1 MTTRGGSGWTKARQ
15 RLRAIYLAVLAALV
29 LGAVG
34 AQLAAP
40 AAALSGLAVGVASL
54 WSLPAVF
61 LGVRRLWRALTYRVG
76 VRLFISY
83 LLVGLTPIAL
93 AACLALV
100 VGYALVGQ
108 YAATRVRAEMENL
121 DSTLAGVA
129 RAAAAE
135 LAAGRPAGALEAVER
150 GRSALPEGSRLEWI
164 LDAPS
169 GRSNSPG
176 AATLPVPRWAPGEG
190 WQGTA
195 LDGSSGYL
203 AAAVR
208 RGGAVAAVLLP
219 LDLANARAFGR
230 GRWYE
235 VRFVTRVRAGGPK
248 ANTVTIAGS
257 PTGSTAV
264 TVDGRPAS
272 QAEVEPAW
280 LSGRSAAGTTRW
292 QRARLFWAWP
302 VPDPRAFSSGAEFK
316 GAIVLTVIKLAPSGA
331 LAELFAPQEGVGRQF
346 NGALRIVGIVFAS
359 LYLLAVGF
367 AAAMILRV
375 TRAAARLSRGARA
388 VAAGDLG
395 HRIPVKRRDQLGDL
409 AVSFNAMTESVRG
422 MLGAVAEKERLA
434 REMDLAREIQ
444 SSLLPPREL
453 TSGPLALVAH
463 FRPAA
468 EVGGDYFD
476 VLEVAP
482 GRLVAAI
489 GDVAGHGLP
498 TGLLM
503 AMVKSAVAALAGE
516 GRSGRDLLER
526 LNRLLLAQ
534 PLQQRMVSL
543 ALAEIDAGA
552 GRLEI
557 TSAGHP
563 PGVLLASDGTTE
575 EVLLG
580 SLPLGHRWPDPPP
593 SRTLPF
599 APGTRLLLYS
609 DGLVEGRNAAG
620 EPFGYEALHA
630 ELAAHRDAPPRE
642 LVAALV
648 DALDRHLAG
657 APLADDLTIVLVEHG
672 RTTGGG

>member
-1 MTTRGGSGWTKARQ
+1 
-15 RLRAIYLAVLAALV
+15 LRTVYLALLVALV
-29 LGAVG
+29 LMAAA

-40 AAALSGLAVGVASL
+40 GGDLAGLAVAMAAL
-54 WSLPAVF
+54 WALPAVF
-61 LGVRRLWRALTYRVG
+61 VGVRWLWRALTYRVG

-93 AACLALV
+93 AACLALA

-108 YAATRVRAEMENL
+108 YAATQLRGEMDNL
-121 DSTLAGVA
+121 GATLAGVA
-129 RAAAAE
+129 RAAVAE
-135 LAAGRPAGALEAVER
+135 LAAGRPEGAREAVER
-150 GRSALPEGSRLEWI
+150 GGKALPDGMRSEWV

-169 GRSNSPG
+169 GRWSSAG
-176 AATLPVPRWAPGEG
+176 AVSLPVPHWVTEAG
-190 WQGTA
+190 WQGMVV
-195 LDGSSGYL
+195 DGHSSYL
-203 AAAVR
+203 AGVAR

-219 LDLANARAFGR
+219 LDSATARSFGR

-235 VRFVTRVRAGGPK
+235 VRFVTRVRASGPK
-248 ANTVTIAGS
+248 GSTVTIAGS
-257 PTGSTAV
+257 PAGGSAAV
-264 TVDGRPAS
+264 TVNGRPAS
-272 QAEVEPAW
+272 AAEVEPEW
-280 LSGRSAAGTTRW
+280 VSGRSATGGTWW
-292 QRARLFWAWP
+292 QRVRLLWAWP
-302 VPDPRAFSSGAEFK
+302 VPEPRAFLSGAELK

-331 LAELFAPQEGVGRQF
+331 LADLFAPQEGVGRELK
-346 NGALRIVGIVFAS
+346 GMLRVVGIVFAS
-359 LYLLAVGF
+359 LYLVAVGF
-367 AAAMILRV
+367 AVVMILRV

-422 MLGAVAEKERLA
+422 MLSQVAEKERLA

-444 SSLLPPREL
+444 ESLLPPREL
-453 TSGPLALVAH
+453 ENGPLAVVAH

-476 VLEVAP
+476 LLPVAP

-516 GRSGRDLLER
+516 GRRGRDLLER

-534 PLQQRMVSL
+534 PLRQRMVSL
-543 ALAEIDAGA
+543 ALAEIDAAA

-575 EVLLG
+575 EILLA
-580 SLPLGHRWPDPPP
+580 SLPLGHPWPDPPP
-593 SRTLPF
+593 SRTLGF
-599 APGTRLLLYS
+599 AAGSRLLLYS

-630 ELAAHRDAPPRE
+630 ELAAHRDASPRA
-642 LVAALV
+642 LVAAVLA
-648 DALDRHLAG
+648 ALDRHLAG
-657 APLADDLTIVLVEHG
+657 APLADDLTIVLVEH
-672 RTTGGG
+672 RRAAGG

>member
-1 MTTRGGSGWTKARQ
+1 MTTRDGAGRTRAR
-15 RLRAIYLAVLAALV
+15 RLRTMYLALLATLALAA
-29 LGAVG
+29 AA

-40 AAALSGLAVGVASL
+40 GGDLAGLAVTVAVL

-61 LGVRRLWRALTYRVG
+61 LGVRRLWRRLTYRVG

-83 LLVGLTPIAL
+83 LLIGLTPIAL

-108 YAATRVRAEMENL
+108 YAAARVRGEMENL
-121 DSTLAGVA
+121 RAAMAGLAK
-129 RAAAAE
+129 AAAAE
-135 LAAGRPAGALEAVER
+135 MAAGRPADARGTVER
-150 GRSALPEGSRLEWI
+150 GGGLTDGMHLEWV

-169 GRSNSPG
+169 GRVSSPG
-176 AATLPVPRWAPGEG
+176 AASLPVPHWATEAG
-190 WQGTA
+190 WQGEV
-195 LDGSSGYL
+195 LDRQAAYL
-203 AAAVR
+203 AAVAR
-208 RGGAVAAVLLP
+208 HGDAVAAVLMP
-219 LDLANARAFGR
+219 LDPTNARVFGR

-235 VRFVTRVRAGGPK
+235 VRFVAGAQATGPK
-248 ANTVTIAGS
+248 SGTVTVTSAAAK
-257 PTGSTAV
+257 PVTV
-264 TVDGRPAS
+264 TVDGRSAPET
-272 QAEVEPAW
+272 QVEQSW
-280 LSGRSAAGTTRW
+280 LSGRPREGTRW
-292 QRARLFWAWP
+292 QRLRFLWLWTAGT
-302 VPDPRAFSSGAEFK
+302 PRALDSGAELK
-316 GAIVLTVIKLAPSGA
+316 GVHVVALIKLAPSGA
-331 LAELFAPQEGVGRQF
+331 IADLFGPGKKAGNDFTSV
-346 NGALRIVGIVFAS
+346 LSILGIVFGS
-359 LYLLAVGF
+359 LYLVAVGF
-367 AAAMILRV
+367 AVVMILRV

-409 AVSFNAMTESVRG
+409 AVSFNAMTESVNG

-434 REMDLAREIQ
+434 REMVLAREIQ
-444 SSLLPPREL
+444 ESLLPPREL
-453 TSGPLALVAH
+453 TSGPLELVAH

-476 VLEVAP
+476 VLEAAP

-503 AMVKSAVAALAGE
+503 AMVKSAVAALTGE
-516 GRSGRDLLER
+516 GRRGRDLLER

-543 ALAEIDAGA
+543 ALAEIDSATA
-552 GRLEI
+552 RLEI

-575 EVLLG
+575 EILLG

-593 SRTLPF
+593 TRTPAIPPGSRLV
-599 APGTRLLLYS
+599 LYS

-630 ELAAHRDAPPRE
+630 VLAAHREAPPRE
-642 LVAALV
+642 LLAALV

-672 RTTGGG
+672 RPAGGG

>member
-1 MTTRGGSGWTKARQ
+1 MTTRDESGGTKPRR
-15 RLRAIYLAVLAALV
+15 RLRTVYLALLAALV
-29 LGAVG
+29 LA
-34 AQLAAP
+34 AAAARLAAP
-40 AAALSGLAVGVASL
+40 GGDLAGLTVTVAVL

-61 LGVRRLWRALTYRVG
+61 VGVRRLWRALTYRVG

-83 LLVGLTPIAL
+83 LLIGLTPIAL

-100 VGYALVGQ
+100 VGWAAVGQ
-108 YAATRVRAEMENL
+108 YAAGRVRGEIESLSSA
-121 DSTLAGVA
+121 LAGVA
-129 RAAAAE
+129 NAAATE
-135 LAAGRPAGALEAVER
+135 LAAGRPARAREIVER
-150 GRSALPEGSRLEWI
+150 GPSGIEDGMHLEWV

-169 GRSNSPG
+169 GRWSSPG
-176 AATLPVPRWAPGEG
+176 ASGLPVPCWVAEGG
-190 WQGTA
+190 WQGKVFNRQA
-195 LDGSSGYL
+195 AYL
-203 AAAVR
+203 AAVARHGDAVT
-208 RGGAVAAVLLP
+208 AVLLP
-219 LDLANARAFGR
+219 LDLANARTFGR
-230 GRWYE
+230 GQWYE
-235 VRFVTRVRAGGPK
+235 VRFVTNERATGPK
-248 ANTVTIAGS
+248 SSTVTLNRAPS
-257 PTGSTAV
+257 RSATV
-264 TVDGRPAS
+264 TVNGRSVPET
-272 QAEVEPAW
+272 QAEQAW
-280 LSGRSAAGTTRW
+280 LSGRPQEGTRW
-292 QRARLFWAWP
+292 QRTRFLWMWVAGA
-302 VPDPRAFSSGAEFK
+302 PRALDSGAELK
-316 GAIVLTVIKLAPSGA
+316 GALVVVLIKLSPSGA
-331 LAELFAPQEGVGRQF
+331 VADLFAPQEGVGRQF
-346 NGALRIVGIVFAS
+346 KGALRIVGIVFGA
-359 LYLLAVGF
+359 LYLIAVGF
-367 AAAMILRV
+367 AAVMILRV

-388 VAAGDLG
+388 VAAGDLR

-516 GRSGRDLLER
+516 GRRGRDLLER

-543 ALAEIDAGA
+543 ALAEIDSEA

-575 EVLLG
+575 EILLG

-593 SRTLPF
+593 SRTLAF
-599 APGTRLLLYS
+599 APGSRLLLYS
-609 DGLVEGRNAAG
+609 DGLVEARNAGG

-630 ELAAHRDAPPRE
+630 VLAANRDAPPRE
-642 LVAALV
+642 LVAAV
-648 DALDRHLAG
+648 IAALDRHLAG

-672 RTTGGG
+672 RTAGGG

>member
-1 MTTRGGSGWTKARQ
+1 MTAHGETGRTRAR
-15 RLRAIYLAVLAALV
+15 RLRTAYLAVLAALV
-29 LGAVG
+29 LAAVG
-34 AQLAAP
+34 TRLAAP
-40 AAALSGLAVGVASL
+40 GGAPASMAVVVASL
-54 WSLPAVF
+54 WALPGAF
-61 LGVRRLWRALTYRVG
+61 LGVRWLWRALTYRVG

-108 YAATRVRAEMENL
+108 YAATRVRGEMDGL
-121 DSTLAGVA
+121 GSSLAGVA
-129 RAAAAE
+129 RAVVAE
-135 LAAGRPAGALEAVER
+135 LAAGRPEVARETAER
-150 GRSALPEGSRLEWI
+150 GGKALPDGMRLEWV

-169 GRSNSPG
+169 GQSSSPG
-176 AATLPVPRWAPGEG
+176 AESLPVPRWATAAG
-190 WQGTA
+190 WQGVVV
-195 LDGSSGYL
+195 DGRSAYL
-203 AAAVR
+203 AALAR
-208 RGGAVAAVLLP
+208 QGGAVAAVLLP

-235 VRFVTRVRAGGPK
+235 VRFVTRVRAGGAK
-248 ANTVTIAGS
+248 ANTVTIAGA
-257 PTGSTAV
+257 PNGSAAV
-264 TVDGRPAS
+264 TVNGRPAS
-272 QAEVEPAW
+272 AAEVEPAW
-280 LSGRSAAGTTRW
+280 LSARSAAGTTRW

-302 VPDPRAFSSGAEFK
+302 FQDPTAFGSGAELK
-316 GAIVLTVIKLAPSGA
+316 DAVVLTVIKLAPRGA
-331 LAELFAPQEGVGRQF
+331 LAELFAPQEGVGREF
-346 NGALRIVGIVFAS
+346 KGALRILGIIFGA
-359 LYLLAVGF
+359 LYLVAVGF

-375 TRAAARLSRGARA
+375 ARAAGRLTRGARA
-388 VAAGDLG
+388 VAAGDLD

-434 REMDLAREIQ
+434 REMVLAREIQ
-444 SSLLPPREL
+444 ESLLPPREL
-453 TSGPLALVAH
+453 TSGPLVVVAH

-482 GRLVAAI
+482 GRIVAAI

-516 GRSGRDLLER
+516 GRRGRDLLER
-526 LNRLLLAQ
+526 LNRLLLGQ

-543 ALAEIDAGA
+543 ALAEIDSDA

-563 PGVLLASDGTTE
+563 PGVLLASDGTVE
-575 EVLLG
+575 EILLG
-580 SLPLGHRWPDPPP
+580 SLPLGHHWPDPPP
-593 SRTLPF
+593 SRTLAF
-599 APGTRLLLYS
+599 VPGSRLVLYS

-630 ELAAHRDAPPRE
+630 VLAAHRDAPPGE
-642 LVAALV
+642 LVAALTA
-648 DALDRHLAG
+648 ALDRHLAG
-657 APLADDLTIVLVEHG
+657 TPLADDLTIMVVE
-672 RTTGGG
+672 RRKTAGGG

>member
-1 MTTRGGSGWTKARQ
+1 MSTHGGTGRTRAR
-15 RLRAIYLAVLAALV
+15 RWLRTAYLALLAALA
-29 LGAVG
+29 LTAAI

-40 AAALSGLAVGVASL
+40 GGDLAGLAVVMAVL
-54 WSLPAVF
+54 WSLPAVY

-121 DSTLAGVA
+121 DSTLGGVA

-135 LAAGRPAGALEAVER
+135 LAAGRPAGAREAVEN
-150 GRSALPEGSRLEWI
+150 GGKALPDGMRLEWV

-169 GRSNSPG
+169 GRASSPD
-176 AATLPVPRWAPGEG
+176 AASLPAPHWAPEGG
-190 WQGTA
+190 WQGA
-195 LDGSSGYL
+195 VFDGRSGYL
-203 AAAVR
+203 AAAAR
-208 RGGAVAAVLLP
+208 RGGSVAAVLLP
-219 LDLANARAFGR
+219 LDLATARAFGR
-230 GRWYE
+230 GRWYG
-235 VRFVTRVRAGGPK
+235 VRFVTRARASEPK
-248 ANTVTIAGS
+248 GNVVTIAGA
-257 PTGSTAV
+257 PYGAAAV
-264 TVDGRPAS
+264 SVNGRPAS
-272 QAEVEPAW
+272 AAEVEPAW
-280 LSGRSAAGTTRW
+280 LSGRSAAGATRW
-292 QRARLFWAWP
+292 QRARLLWAWP
-302 VPDPRAFSSGAEFK
+302 VPDPRAFASGAELK
-316 GAIVLTVIKLAPSGA
+316 GAMVLTVIKLAPSGA
-331 LAELFAPQEGVGRQF
+331 LAELFAPQEGVGRGF
-346 NGALRIVGIVFAS
+346 KSMLGIVGIVFGS
-359 LYLLAVGF
+359 LYLVAVGF
-367 AAAMILRV
+367 AAVMILRV

-388 VAAGDLG
+388 VAAGDLAY
-395 HRIPVKRRDQLGDL
+395 RIPVKRRDQLGDL

-434 REMDLAREIQ
+434 REMELAREIQ
-444 SSLLPPREL
+444 ESLLPPREM

-482 GRLVAAI
+482 GRIVAAI

-516 GRSGRDLLER
+516 GRRGRDLLER

-534 PLQQRMVSL
+534 SLQQRMVSL
-543 ALAEIDAGA
+543 ALAEIDSAA
-552 GRLEI
+552 ARLEI

-575 EVLLG
+575 EILLG

-593 SRTLPF
+593 ARTLAF
-599 APGTRLLLYS
+599 APGSRLLLYS

-630 ELAAHRDAPPRE
+630 VLSAQRDAPPRE
-642 LVAALV
+642 LLAALLE
-648 DALDRHLAG
+648 ALDRHLAG
-657 APLADDLTIVLVEHG
+657 EPLADDLTIVLVEHT
-672 RTTGGG
+672 RTAGAG